1 MIYFTRHG
9 RADFGDGTLVEKGIS
24 DEGRKE
30 LGAIKLKLTSFNFN
44 PQVAISSKALR
55 CIQTVCLLSD
65 VKQDQCR
72 IVKELGIAKSFHG
85 LMGDADVILDS
96 VISIIPSGF
105 DAVVAC
111 HDNAATVLALRFI
124 ERKGKR
130 INWNNIPREL
140 IFLGQGHGLL
150 VKEDNYIYLSP

>member
-9 RADFGDGTLVEKGIS
+9 RADFGDGTLTERGIN

-55 CIQTVCLLSD
+55 CIQTVCLLGD

-72 IVKELGIAKSFHG
+72 IVKELGIARSFCG
-85 LMGDADVILDS
+85 LVGNVDVILDP

-111 HDNAATVLALRFI
+111 HDSTATILALRFI
-124 ERKGKR
+124 ERKGKK
-130 INWNNIPREL
+130 INWNDIPREL
-140 IFLGQGHGLL
+140 MFLRQGHGLL
-150 VKEDNYIYLSP
+150 VKEDDYIHLSP